1 LVDAATLTERRVD
14 GLRFLVD
21 DTALARGVMVAF
33 SDRNGGVG
41 SPPFDSLNVS
51 VSVGDREHAE
61 TNRGR
66 IAAALGFDAERLAQ
80 VRQVHGATVLD
91 APAGCSGV
99 QGEGDGLV
107 AEDPGVVLGILTAD
121 CVPVLLEGERG
132 VAALHAGW
140 RGLVAGVLERGVE
153 KVGPVRAAWVGP
165 SIHACCY
172 EVGEDVTGAFG
183 RAGLPVVDERHV
195 DPADAARA
203 ALQRCGV
210 GNLAV
215 AVECTSCDRDYFS
228 YRRDGITG
236 RQGSF
241 IAITERP

>member
-1 LVDAATLTERRVD
+1 ML
-14 GLRFLVD
+14 
-21 DTALARGVMVAF
+21 VAF
-33 SDRNGGVG
+33 ADRNGGV
-41 SPPFDSLNVS
+41 SEPPFDSLNVS
-51 VSVGDREHAE
+51 VSVGNREHAAA
-61 TNRGR
+61 NRAR
-66 IAAALGFDAERLAQ
+66 IAGALGFDAGRLAQ

-107 AEDPGVVLGILTAD
+107 ARDPGVVVGILSAD

-140 RGLVAGVLERGVE
+140 RGLVAGVLEQGVRR
-153 KVGPVRAAWVGP
+153 VGPVRAAWVGP

-172 EVGEDVTGAFG
+172 EVGEDVTGAFE
-183 RAGLPVVDERHV
+183 RAGLPVVGERRV

-210 GNLAV
+210 GNVAV
-215 AVECTSCDRDYFS
+215 ATGCTSCDRNYFS
-228 YRRDGITG
+228 YRRDGTTG

-241 IAITERP
+241 IALTDRP